1 MKGEEGYIILFKIQ
15 PLLGITAPTYENV
28 LKITYVLMRVQVP
41 TPLGNQR
48 ICSQRD
54 MWWIYSKN

>member
-28 LKITYVLMRVQVP
+28 LKKTYVLMRVQVP

-48 ICSQRD
+48 ICCH
-54 MWWIYSKN
+54 KE